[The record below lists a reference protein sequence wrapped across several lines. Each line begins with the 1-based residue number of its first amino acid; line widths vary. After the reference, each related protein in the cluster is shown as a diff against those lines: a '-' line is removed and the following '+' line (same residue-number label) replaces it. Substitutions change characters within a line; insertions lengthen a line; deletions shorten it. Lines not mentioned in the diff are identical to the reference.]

1 MAAQKGLDMLIKIP
15 VSGTVTTVAG
25 LRSTSITMSDES
37 VDITNK
43 DDRGVKKLLAGGGV
57 NSVAI
62 SGSGVF
68 TDQPAEL
75 AVRTAFEAQKNV
87 AANGSSAQTAAFT
100 SFTFVI
106 PDLGKYV
113 GLFQVTSL
121 EYAGEYNG
129 EVTYSMSFESAG
141 FATFTAA

>member
-43 DDRGVKKLLAGGGV
+43 SDLGVRKLLAGGGV
-57 NSVAI
+57 NSIAI

-68 TDQPAEL
+68 TDLPAEL
-75 AVRTAFEAQKNV
+75 AVRTAFEAQKSV
-87 AANGSSAQTAAFT
+87 AVNGTTPQAGAFT

-106 PDLGKYV
+106 PNLGKYV

-141 FATFTAA
+141 FAAFTAA